1 MVDNGNQMTM
11 DDLDQIIA
19 ENPPGTIPPVED
31 TPPAAQ
37 QSAEG
42 GATSTSSGDAGNSS
56 ATATAT
62 ATGTDGAVTGTDG
75 NSQNT
80 LQSTEGNQKRSAND
94 AFAAMRVQ
102 NRKMSDAL
110 AAVLEQHGLD
120 PNLANDPDALI
131 QQAQNQKLE
140 AEAQRQNVPKELL
153 QRLTQ
158 LETRDRENQQ
168 KRLAD
173 AALAG
178 FQAVKNQYG
187 LDNQGI
193 AEFARQLQEAGTNPF
208 EQEMD
213 LVQHYKLHNLD
224 KIIAAETQKA
234 VEAALKNQKSST
246 QFSSQPSK
254 TQGKESAG
262 TEQIDTMAK
271 FDRFLLGLQ

>member
-37 QSAEG
+37 QSADG
-42 GATSTSSGDAGNSS
+42 GASSTSSGDTGNSS
-56 ATATAT
+56 ATATGA
-62 ATGTDGAVTGTDG
+62 DGAVTGADG
-75 NSQNT
+75 NPQNT
-80 LQSTEGNQKRSAND
+80 SQSTEGNQKRSAND

-234 VEAALKNQKSST
+234 VEAALKNQKSSA

-254 TQGKESAG
+254 TQGKESTG

>member
-1 MVDNGNQMTM
+1 MVENDNQMTM
-11 DDLDQIIA
+11 DDFEKIIQD
-19 ENPPGTIPPVED
+19 NPPGTPPPVVDE
-31 TPPAAQ
+31 PPASNPTTVQ
-37 QSAEG
+37 AEG
-42 GATSTSSGDAGNSS
+42 NNPS
-56 ATATAT
+56 ATATGVDDQTQAFNGPT
-62 ATGTDGAVTGTDG
+62 TGDNTGTSQSTDG
-75 NSQNT
+75 T
-80 LQSTEGNQKRSAND
+80 MKRSAND

-102 NRKMSDAL
+102 NKKMSDAL
-110 AAVLEQHGLD
+110 AAVLQQHGLD
-120 PNLANDPDALI
+120 PNLASNPDAII
-131 QQAQNQKLE
+131 QQAEQARIEEE
-140 AEAQRQNVPKELL
+140 AKRQNVPTELL

-193 AEFARQLQEAGTNPF
+193 AEFAKQLQDAGTNPF

-246 QFSSQPSK
+246 QFSTQPSK
-254 TQGKESAG
+254 TQGKESTG

-271 FDRFLLGLQ
+271 FDRFLMGLN